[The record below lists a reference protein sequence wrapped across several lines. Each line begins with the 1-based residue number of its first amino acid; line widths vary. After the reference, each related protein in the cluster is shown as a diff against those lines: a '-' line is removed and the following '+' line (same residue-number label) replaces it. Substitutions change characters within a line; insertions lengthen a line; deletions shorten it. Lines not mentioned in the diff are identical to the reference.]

1 MNVNELKTTGATQ
14 EEESSD
20 KRENRK
26 KNGCGWGN
34 VGRSDDIWDP
44 QARHAKE
51 NTQSRSYEISCLS
64 QCSKPGGIAF
74 YNPAGECFFCDAFEV
89 RALNGRVSYLTWIL
103 SA

>member
-1 MNVNELKTTGATQ
+1 MNVNELKTTGTTQ

-26 KNGCGWGN
+26 KNDCGWRN
-34 VGRSDDIWDP
+34 VDGSDDIWDP

-51 NTQSRSYEISCLS
+51 NTQSRWYEIST
-64 QCSKPGGIAF
+64 
-74 YNPAGECFFCDAFEV
+74 PAGECFFCDAFEV

>member
-34 VGRSDDIWDP
+34 VDGSDDIWDP

-51 NTQSRSYEISCLS
+51 NTQSWYEIS
-64 QCSKPGGIAF
+64 CSKPGGIAF
-74 YNPAGECFFCDAFEV
+74 YSPAGECFFCDAFEV